1 MPCMLSTSVRLGHFY
16 FVTADTNS
24 ESTSA
29 TTRMYGQQTTSTTM
43 PAPTTG
49 RRRATTRTTTTT
61 AATSY
66 SVVVV
71 VVVFPLLLLL
81 LPLPLLLLLLLRLS
95 RPDHY
100 DQRFRYNCYRLLCF
114 TSFGLTCKLSSAGS
128 WVQWHARIC
137 RSHLAG
143 SLQFP
148 RSQDIVHSAQVPNLE
163 VAPTQEAMACRS
175 LLKNLSNSPS
185 RFARLIS

>member
-81 LPLPLLLLLLLRLS
+81 LPLPLLLLLLRLP